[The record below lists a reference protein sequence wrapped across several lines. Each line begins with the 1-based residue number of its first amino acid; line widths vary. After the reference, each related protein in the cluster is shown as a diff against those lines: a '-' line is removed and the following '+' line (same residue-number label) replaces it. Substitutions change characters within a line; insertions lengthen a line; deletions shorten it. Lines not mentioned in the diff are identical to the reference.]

1 MKPAFPRSK
10 DIVAIITYAERARGL
25 SPLVRE
31 RRPPLPPV
39 SYGPGA
45 LYREKGFRKT
55 MNTVFYAMIYIVAA
69 ALVVTAVFLGIPALT
84 P

>member
-1 MKPAFPRSK
+1 MKPAFPPFK
-10 DIVAIITYAERARGL
+10 DIVAIITFTGVRGGL
-25 SPLVRE
+25 APLVRE
-31 RRPPLPPV
+31 WRPPLPPV

-55 MNTVFYAMIYIVAA
+55 IDTLYAMIYIVAA
-69 ALVVTAVFLGIPALT
+69 AMVMSGVFLVVTALT